1 MPVVRRH
8 VVPLPG
14 LAAPLRVV
22 HLTDLHFGLV
32 TRPDVLRRAVALAAA
47 ESPAVVVLTGDY
59 VGRGR
64 RHLGLVTEV
73 LRGLPGRRVAVLG
86 NHDHFVG
93 GELVAAALAA
103 AGVEVLRNAWVDLG
117 PLRLVGLDDRLTG
130 HADPDAGGGRA
141 AAGARAGARPRSP
154 RGAAPVGA
162 GRAGGVVRPH
172 ARRPGAPAPGDHG
185 PARAGGG
192 SAGSRGGTAKV
203 TAASTSTPASAAA
216 RSRGGWGA
224 PAQREVASLE
234 LVAA

>member
-130 HADPDAGGGRA
+130 HADPDRAVAGLPPGPALGLA
-141 AAGARAGARPRSP
+141 HD
-154 RGAAPVGA
+154 
-162 GRAGGVVRPH
+162 PH
-172 ARRPGAPAPGDHG
+172 AARLLWARGVRVVLSGHTHGGQVHLPPVTTGLHALVGQRWLAGWHGEGDGRVYVNAGVGSGAFPW
-185 PARAGGG
+185 R
-192 SAGSRGGTAKV
+192 V
-203 TAASTSTPASAAA
+203 
-216 RSRGGWGA
+216 GA